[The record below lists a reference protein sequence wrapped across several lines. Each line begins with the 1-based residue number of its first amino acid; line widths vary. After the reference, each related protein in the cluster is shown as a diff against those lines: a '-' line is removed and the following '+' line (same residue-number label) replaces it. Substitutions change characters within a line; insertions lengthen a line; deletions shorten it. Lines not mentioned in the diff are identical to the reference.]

1 MIKMGEFGTKINW
14 GLGSILTWKISSS
27 GICKTFRTT
36 SLHLTH
42 VSGPQERWLW
52 ASCLHEDCRNRRHR
66 RSLASRRRLFGRR
79 RIQPNCEHGFPG
91 LIYTFVCSST
101 FPYNIIYQSIY
112 SILLSTFKLPKMNKV
127 IILFCVTSIG
137 HLIAHPGIQI
147 EPKWGRVW
155 KQFLR
160 IHLRIQPWQL
170 QIDKKYFS
178 FKTICWL
185 EILQTSVW
193 IVG

>member
-1 MIKMGEFGTKINW
+1 MKDLQNFCDHFSANTR
-14 GLGSILTWKISSS
+14 LT
-27 GICKTFRTT
+27 
-36 SLHLTH
+36 L
-42 VSGPQERWLW
+42 VAGPPERWLW
-52 ASCLHEDCRNRRHR
+52 ASCLHEDCRDCCHR
-66 RSLASRRRLFGRR
+66 RSLASHRRW
-79 RIQPNCEHGFPG
+79 IQPNCEHGFPG

-185 EILQTSVW
+185 EILQTSLW